1 MSMSLTS
8 NESYRERKDSSN
20 ITAHKGDQVLVAA
33 GGRWQQSKDNTV
45 LFLQQSDI
53 EEKRY
58 YTFYILAQICTA
70 SA

>member
-20 ITAHKGDQVLVAA
+20 ITAYKGDQVLVAA
-33 GGRWQQSKDNTV
+33 GGRWQQC
-45 LFLQQSDI
+45 DI

-58 YTFYILAQICTA
+58 YTFYILVQICTA